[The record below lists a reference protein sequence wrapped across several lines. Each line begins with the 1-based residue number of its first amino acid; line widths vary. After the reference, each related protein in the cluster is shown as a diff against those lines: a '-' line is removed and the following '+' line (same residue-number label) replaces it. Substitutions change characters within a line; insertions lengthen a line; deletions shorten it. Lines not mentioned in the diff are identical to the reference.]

1 VRRRRGDGAQ
11 PAGRS
16 VQQSGWES
24 AAEQLEFALAEAD
37 RQHDT
42 GADLHANFRLNADS
56 KTHSV
61 ADAAADAV
69 ADAAAD
75 AVTNAGADAV
85 TNAGADAVTNSR
97 SDADAHAHTGS
108 NRYAIC
114 LFMGSGRRRQSQRR
128 R

>member
-85 TNAGADAVTNSR
+85 TNSR

-114 LFMGSGRRRQSQRR
+114 LFMGSGRRRQSQWRR
-128 R
+128 